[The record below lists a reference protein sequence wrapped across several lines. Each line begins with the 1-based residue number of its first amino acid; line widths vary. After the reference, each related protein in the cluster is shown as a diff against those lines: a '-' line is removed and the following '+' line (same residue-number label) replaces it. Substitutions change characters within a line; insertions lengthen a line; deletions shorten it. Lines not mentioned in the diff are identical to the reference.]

1 MFWLFFEGFSELPPL
16 THNMRV
22 PSPKTGPSNQRYFP
36 RSLAIFFGGA
46 FLGGLL
52 VYSMGFLGEST
63 STYEGLDAKLAGL
76 PAAWLI
82 FGFSAQAIFMSR
94 MLVQWI
100 ASERARSSVVPV
112 AFWWLS
118 LIGGLMLLTY
128 FVRRGDPVGVVGQL
142 FGVLVYSR
150 NLILLSRTN
159 KPAGDT

>member
-1 MFWLFFEGFSELPPL
+1 
-16 THNMRV
+16 
-22 PSPKTGPSNQRYFP
+22 
-36 RSLAIFFGGA
+36 
-46 FLGGLL
+46 
-52 VYSMGFLGEST
+52 MGFLGEST

-128 FVRRGDPVGVVGQL
+128 FVRRGDPVGVLGQL